1 MGNDF
6 IKQNLNYKKI
16 IRIIYNAVFLFI
28 FMHFLSSNLNIIIF
42 KRCISYIEYQLKYCK
57 IESYLNLCSKKFQN
71 KKNIHIK
78 KNNPKI
84 SVISPLF
91 NRERYLKR
99 FLNSIRYQNFGD
111 IEIILI
117 DDYST
122 DNTVKLIK
130 ELIKYDK
137 RIILL
142 KNQKTKGTFISRNIG
157 TLYSKGK
164 YLILPDPDDIISK
177 NILLISYKY
186 AEKYFYEMIK
196 FNLYIGYKQLH
207 FENYSKNKGNSEIYQ
222 PELKMHLFYGNN
234 ELQVIDSNLT
244 NKFIKR
250 ELYLRA
256 LNIMKNYYLN
266 KYIIYMED
274 AMINFILYRTSKS
287 LYFMKNIG
295 YYYIKHSQ
303 SITNNELNISLLRIK
318 FGFIYL
324 KLLLEYS
331 KNIKYEKD
339 IINIIFNKLIKKIK
353 IQKLFKYK
361 NIDYNFYNNIINIFL
376 NCKFISTENKKI
388 VEDLKKI

>member
-353 IQKLFKYK
+353 IQKKQ
-361 NIDYNFYNNIINIFL
+361 I
-376 NCKFISTENKKI
+376 
-388 VEDLKKI
+388 